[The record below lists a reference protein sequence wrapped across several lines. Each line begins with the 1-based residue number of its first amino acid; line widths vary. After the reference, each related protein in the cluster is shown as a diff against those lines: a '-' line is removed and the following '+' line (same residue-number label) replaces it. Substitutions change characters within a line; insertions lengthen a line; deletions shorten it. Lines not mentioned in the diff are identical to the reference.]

1 MAAADA
7 FADSEVAA
15 AFALIDAAARNGV
28 ESFYVQTK
36 PDPETGRYWRV
47 RATQVCCTCDDD
59 DADDADAA
67 TASKC
72 GDQCAE
78 ADDDSGAARTHS

>member
-15 AFALIDAAARNGV
+15 AFALIAAAERNGV

-59 DADDADAA
+59 DDDDDAA